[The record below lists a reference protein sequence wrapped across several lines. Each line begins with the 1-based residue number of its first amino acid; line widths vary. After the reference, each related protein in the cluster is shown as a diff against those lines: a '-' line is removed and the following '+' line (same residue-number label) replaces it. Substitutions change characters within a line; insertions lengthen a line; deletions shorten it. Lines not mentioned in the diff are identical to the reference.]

1 MRLPWA
7 VRNQSRLPEPQAT
20 GTVSAASLV
29 HFDTRPLPSRAGS
42 SYSSNCK
49 EKPPAPFPDS
59 VLPKGQ
65 KATKMVQNASKHQM
79 VVQFPALFTV
89 VRPKI
94 QKPSKLNGMK
104 WQQMAT

>member
-42 SYSSNCK
+42 SYSRNCK
-49 EKPPAPFPDS
+49 DKPPAPVPEFTSPE
-59 VLPKGQ
+59 G
-65 KATKMVQNASKHQM
+65 TKSDKKWDKMLQN
-79 VVQFPALFTV
+79 
-89 VRPKI
+89 I
-94 QKPSKLNGMK
+94 K
-104 WQQMAT
+104 WSCNFLHYSPLGDLKCKSRQS